1 MEYASIKN
9 YKCFHYPLREFCALE
24 RLVVFFP
31 CEQLISNANVYSGLC
46 PKVGDEFFP
55 LFAFLEHSCYHSL
68 HYMNWRTRTRLYCFF
83 CSPIHYKTFLI
94 RIETK
99 RKEILTTACHWID
112 KVPRPNAENEIENG
126 ILATTLYDRLQ

>member
-1 MEYASIKN
+1 MQTFIQDCVRKLVMNFS
-9 YKCFHYPLREFCALE
+9 HYLHFLNIAATIVYTTWTDVLE
-24 RLVVFFP
+24 LD
-31 CEQLISNANVYSGLC
+31 CIA
-46 PKVGDEFFP
+46 
-55 LFAFLEHSCYHSL
+55 
-68 HYMNWRTRTRLYCFF
+68 FF